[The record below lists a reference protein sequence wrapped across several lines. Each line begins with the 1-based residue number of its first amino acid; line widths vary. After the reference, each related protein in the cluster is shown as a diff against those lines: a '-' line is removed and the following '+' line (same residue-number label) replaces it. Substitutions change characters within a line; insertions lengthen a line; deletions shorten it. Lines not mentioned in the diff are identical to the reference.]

1 MDTFAVIQIG
11 YCQNDIDCRRAL
23 QLAHFGEMEFDVSS
37 CKGTCDNCA
46 RMGNS
51 GSVEEDVSET
61 ARQLV
66 RLVGSTIECHNW
78 YLFCEELWDKW
89 FVQPL

>member
-1 MDTFAVIQIG
+1 MQIG

-46 RMGNS
+46 RMGDC
-51 GSVEEDVSET
+51 GSVEQDVSET

-66 RLVGSTIECHNW
+66 R
-78 YLFCEELWDKW
+78 
-89 FVQPL
+89 FVMNKLQIS